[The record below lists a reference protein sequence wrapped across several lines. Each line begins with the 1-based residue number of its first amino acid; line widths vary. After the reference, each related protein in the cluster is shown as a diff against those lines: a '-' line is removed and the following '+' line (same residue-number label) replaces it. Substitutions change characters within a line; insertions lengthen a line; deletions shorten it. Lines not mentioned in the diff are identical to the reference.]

1 MYRASHEQVVEHFAR
16 IAEVGLPVMI
26 YNNPVDTKVD
36 LVPELVA
43 RIASLPNI
51 SAIKE
56 FSGDVRRLFEIA
68 ERCDIDVV
76 AGADDVLFE
85 LMVDGAVGWFAG
97 FPNVFPR
104 ESVVLYEHLLAGRL
118 TEARELYRHLV
129 AVFRWDS
136 RTEFVQAIKLG
147 MDIVGRYG
155 GPCRPPRGAL
165 TAAHA
170 ARVRADMERAT
181 AGIEARRAVAA

>member
-1 MYRASHEQVVEHFAR
+1 MIHAPLQAPTRTPAA
-16 IAEVGLPVMI
+16 APV
-26 YNNPVDTKVD
+26 
-36 LVPELVA
+36 
-43 RIASLPNI
+43 
-51 SAIKE
+51 
-56 FSGDVRRLFEIA
+56 
-68 ERCDIDVV
+68 RCALD
-76 AGADDVLFE
+76 
-85 LMVDGAVGWFAG
+85 
-97 FPNVFPR
+97 
-104 ESVVLYEHLLAGRL
+104 
-118 TEARELYRHLV
+118 RHLV

-181 AGIEARRAVAA
+181 AGIEAHRAVAA